1 MQSYA
6 LPTVSRDKRKT
17 YPPHKNG
24 LPTIPSVDNKIK
36 VQSARSAVPAESAVK
51 PKSDKLNAPA
61 INLSGHNSSSHRFV
75 REQLHAQS
83 VTQQESNSQSS
94 TPATSATNSPVKTAD
109 HKLATLSVN
118 TVLPSLDLHLSS
130 LHAAI
135 NALEYSRVV
144 ALLKQNPNYKG
155 ILGKDDACSLSV
167 KKYTQVKNT
176 KNAAVAGQIKDHIL
190 QMALLDAIRQLDEKY
205 VEVLLKANAPC
216 YIKSEASQLAVQQ
229 CCQYNE
235 GENYEK
241 ALSIKNMILVHA
253 YGIEN
258 TSCTPHVTFIESL
271 ALIGQSKKLVPTEDL
286 EQAANDALSRQRVK
300 KK

>member
-1 MQSYA
+1 MPSDA
-6 LPTVSRDKRKT
+6 LSIVSKDKRKT
-17 YPPHKNG
+17 YPPRNTG
-24 LPTIPSVDNKIK
+24 LPVISDNKK
-36 VQSARSAVPAESAVK
+36 TVQSARSAVSTKSAVK
-51 PKSDKLNAPA
+51 PKSDKCDVPTT
-61 INLSGHNSSSHRFV
+61 NLSEHNSSSHRFV
-75 REQLHAQS
+75 REQLYAQH
-83 VTQQESNSQSS
+83 VTQQESSSQNS

-109 HKLATLSVN
+109 HKLATSSVN

-190 QMALLDAIRQLDEKY
+190 QMALLDAIRQLDEEY
-205 VEVLLKANAPC
+205 VRVLLKANAPC
-216 YIKSEASQLAVQQ
+216 YIKSEASQLATHQ
-229 CCQYNE
+229 CCQYDKKE
-235 GENYEK
+235 DYRK
-241 ALSIKNMILVHA
+241 ALKIKNMILVHA

-258 TSCTPHVTFIESL
+258 TSITPHVTFIESP
-271 ALIGQSKKLVPTEDL
+271 ALIDQSKKLVPTEDL